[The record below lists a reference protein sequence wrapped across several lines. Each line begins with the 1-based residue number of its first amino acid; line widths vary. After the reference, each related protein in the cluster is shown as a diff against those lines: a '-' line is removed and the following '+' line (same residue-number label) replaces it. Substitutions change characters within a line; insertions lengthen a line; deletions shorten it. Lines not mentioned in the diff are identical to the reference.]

1 MLIRILKIKKG
12 FTIPQS
18 IREYIQLT
26 KPGII
31 RGNLLSALAG
41 FLFASHWN
49 IDVVKLVF
57 MLLGLALVIASGC
70 VFNNYLDR
78 GIDKKMNRTKKR
90 ALVTRTIS
98 DRNAILFA
106 SALLFLGVAA
116 LLVVNILT
124 AIAAV
129 LGHFFYVIVYGFWK
143 RKSVYGTLVGSI
155 SGAVPPV
162 VGYCAVVNRIDLG
175 AILLFLVL
183 VFWQMPHF
191 YAIAV
196 YRRDEY
202 KNAAIP
208 ILSVVEGIKTTKTQ
222 ILFYIVGFGISSSL
236 LFLMG
241 YKGWVYGLVMI
252 SLSAYWLFVGVKG
265 FTVENSD
272 KWGRQMF
279 GLSLVVLLVWSIFVS
294 I

>member
-1 MLIRILKIKKG
+1 
-12 FTIPQS
+12 
-18 IREYIQLT
+18 
-26 KPGII
+26 
-31 RGNLLSALAG
+31 
-41 FLFASHWN
+41 
-49 IDVVKLVF
+49 